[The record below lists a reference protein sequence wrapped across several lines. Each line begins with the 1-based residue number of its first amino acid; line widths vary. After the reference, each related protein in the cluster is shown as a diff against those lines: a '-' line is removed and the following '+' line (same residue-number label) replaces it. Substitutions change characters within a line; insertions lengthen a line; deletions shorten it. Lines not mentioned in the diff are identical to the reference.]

1 MKTTWKEKAEALG
14 IELKPVFNN
23 SGEVIENQFD
33 FEFKGEFCKTW
44 IDKDNHRAYCCKN
57 DKNDYYGSGKF
68 TNDFDYFIN
77 EFDRF
82 RPERE

>member
-1 MKTTWKEKAEALG
+1 MNQTWKEKAEALG
-14 IELKPVFNN
+14 IELKPVLNG

-33 FEFKGEFCKTW
+33 FEHKGEFCKTW

-57 DKNDYYGSGKF
+57 DESDYYGSGKF

-77 EFDRF
+77 EFDKF
-82 RPERE
+82 RPKRE

>member
-1 MKTTWKEKAEALG
+1 MKTTWKERAEALG

-44 IDKDNHRAYCCKN
+44 IDKDKA
-57 DKNDYYGSGKF
+57 
-68 TNDFDYFIN
+68 
-77 EFDRF
+77 
-82 RPERE
+82 